1 MPERALRRHDLVWL
15 HFAGLHKAQAAT
27 ACCAADASAQ
37 EELAEWVA
45 AGYPLIVSQQPP
57 TLAAD
62 CLQLGLALPPARGK
76 RRLAFVLPR
85 SAVLRSSAPP
95 LLRALQSAQ
104 PGAASARLP
113 AAWQP
118 LLAALLGN
126 PAVMATEPRVYG
138 SAGMQAVTGVDCV
151 GAASDL
157 DVLFAPP
164 DWAAAKALIQ
174 ALCASELANDLANA
188 QPRVDGEVISPAGDT
203 VAWRE
208 LAGSP
213 TKVLV
218 KGSLTTRLIERQA
231 FEASFA
237 ANFAAGLTT
246 GGAALQQAAA

>member
-1 MPERALRRHDLVWL
+1 MPERARRHDLVWL
-15 HFAGLHKAQAAT
+15 HLAGRHQAQAAT
-27 ACCAADASAQ
+27 ACCAADAGAQ
-37 EELAEWVA
+37 EELAEWIA

-95 LLRALQSAQ
+95 LLRTLQSAQ

-118 LLAALLGN
+118 VLAVLLGK

-164 DWAAAKALIQ
+164 DWAAARALIL
-174 ALCASELANDLANA
+174 ALRANDLVNA
-188 QPRVDGEVISPAGDT
+188 QPRVDGEVISPAGDA

-208 LAGSP
+208 LAGSSA
-213 TKVLV
+213 KLLV

-237 ANFAAGLTT
+237 TNFTARLKT
-246 GGAALQQAAA
+246 GGAALQPAAA